1 MSSST
6 SLKRNSRDRRKLAE
20 VLREKDRRLCAADPA
35 VFVERHCTIEEPDG
49 TVIPFQLWPF
59 QREVIDQL
67 AAGDPVIVLKARR
80 LGLSWVVLTF
90 ALWMAIF
97 NQGVRVLILCK
108 TEGDAT
114 ELLDR
119 IRRVKDRIEADP
131 LSAHVLANLERPDKE
146 RNAVTTLDVGA
157 STIRALV
164 GTPAAARSET
174 AGLVIADE
182 FAFQKR
188 ADHIWQALAPTIEGG
203 GRLAVISTGNGR
215 AGDGE
220 TFFKLWTES
229 TALRKFFFPWQARP
243 DRDEAWKERQ
253 LRLLG
258 DPDRFRVEY
267 PEVEDDAYRQAN
279 ITTVYPL
286 EGIQAAVELGKHYLT
301 TGIPDPDGGVVELA
315 IDWGEHTFALV
326 IWPLA
331 GGGVYVAEELVFE
344 SIEPGAASTRMLA
357 ALAGQPFPASKASYD
372 AAGIQAMRTFQAM
385 RDQTPGLT
393 ELKTDKIAF
402 GKWKDETIGYL
413 KRLFNRTSEGRELGV
428 IAINPN
434 CQHLIRQLLAYQLK
448 DPDQGRV
455 LKKDDHGPD
464 ALVAGMARRAA
475 HHRTLI
481 DQET

>member
-1 MSSST
+1 MSALASSSESELQAVVET
-6 SLKRNSRDRRKLAE
+6 LDR
-20 VLREKDRRLCAADPA
+20 KDCEASACD
-35 VFVERHCTIEEPDG
+35 FIERHCFIEEPDG
-49 TVIPFQLWPF
+49 TAVPFKLWDF
-59 QREVIDQL
+59 QRDVVVALE
-67 AAGDPVIVLKARR
+67 AGEPVIVLKARR
-80 LGLSWVVLTF
+80 LGLSWLVLCF
-90 ALWMAIF
+90 ALWLAIF
-97 NQGVRVLILCK
+97 NQGTRILVLCK

-119 IRRVKDRIEADP
+119 IRRTLDRIRSDP
-131 LSAHVLANLERPDKE
+131 ASQHILSRLERPAKE
-146 RNAVTTLDVGA
+146 RDAVKTLDVGA

-182 FAFQKR
+182 FAFQSK

-203 GRLAVISTGNGR
+203 GKLAVVSTGNGR
-215 AGDGE
+215 SGDGQ
-220 TFFKLWTES
+220 TFFKLWTEG
-229 TALRKFFFPWQARP
+229 TALTRFFFPWQARP
-243 DRDEAWKERQ
+243 DRDEDWKERQ

-267 PEVEDDAYRQAN
+267 PEAEDDAFRSAN
-279 ITTVYPL
+279 VITVYPV
-286 EGIQAAVELGKHYLT
+286 EGIHAAVELGRRYEAE
-301 TGIPDPDGGVVELA
+301 GAPDPAEGTVELA
-315 IDWGEHTFALV
+315 IDWGEHTFAL
-326 IWPLA
+326 IIRPLA
-331 GGGVYVAEELVFE
+331 GGGVYVEEELVFE
-344 SIEPGAASTRMLA
+344 SIEPGAASTRMLSRLGA
-357 ALAGQPFPASKASYD
+357 QAFPAAKASYD

-393 ELKTDKIAF
+393 DLKTDKIAF
-402 GKWKDETIGYL
+402 GKWKEETIGYL
-413 KRLFNRTSEGRELGV
+413 KRLFNRTHEGRELGV

-434 CQHLIRQLLAYQLK
+434 CETLIRQLLAYQLK

-464 ALVAGMARRAA
+464 ALIAGMARRAA

>member
-1 MSSST
+1 MSAPAPSST
-6 SLKRNSRDRRKLAE
+6 SNRQLAEILGELDRRECQANPELFIE
-20 VLREKDRRLCAADPA
+20 Q
-35 VFVERHCTIEEPDG
+35 HCQIEEPDG
-49 TVIPFQLWPF
+49 TVIPFNLWPF
-59 QREVIDQL
+59 QRDVINAL
-67 AAGDPVIVLKARR
+67 HEGEPVIVLKARR
-80 LGLSWVVLTF
+80 LGLSWVVLSF
-90 ALWMAIF
+90 ALWLAVF
-97 NQGVRVLILCK
+97 QQGIRILVLCK

-119 IRRVKDRIEADP
+119 IRRMRDRISESPA
-131 LSAHVLANLERPDKE
+131 SSHVLANLERPAKE
-146 RNAVTTLDVGA
+146 RDAVTTLDVGA

-188 ADHIWQALAPTIEGG
+188 ANHIWQALAPTIEGG

-215 AGDGE
+215 AGDGQ
-220 TFFKLWTES
+220 TFFDLWTDG
-229 TALRKFFFPWQARP
+229 TAMQRFFFPWQSRP
-243 DRDEAWKERQ
+243 DRDEDWKQRQ

-267 PEVEDDAYRQAN
+267 PEHEDDAFRQAN
-279 ITTVYPL
+279 IITVYPV
-286 EGIQAAVELGKHYLT
+286 EGVQAAVDLGRQYVRD
-301 TGIPDPDGGVVELA
+301 GVPDPDGGCVELC
-315 IDWGEHTFALV
+315 IDWGEHTVALV

-331 GGGVYVAEELVFE
+331 GGGVYVAQELVFE
-344 SIEPGAASTRMLA
+344 SVEPGQASTQMLA
-357 ALAGQPFPASKASYD
+357 ALAAQPHPASKASYD

-385 RDQTPGLT
+385 RDQTAGLT
-393 ELKTDKIAF
+393 ELRTDKIAF

-413 KRLFNRTSEGRELGV
+413 KRLFNRTHEGRELGV
-428 IAINPN
+428 IAINPD
-434 CQHLIRQLLAYQLK
+434 CHTLIRQLLAYQLK

-455 LKKDDHGPD
+455 LKKDDHAPD

>member
-1 MSSST
+1 MSAPAPSST
-6 SLKRNSRDRRKLAE
+6 SNRQLAEILGELDRRE
-20 VLREKDRRLCAADPA
+20 CQADPA
-35 VFVERHCTIEEPDG
+35 LFIEQHCQIEEPDG
-49 TVIPFQLWPF
+49 TVIPFNLWPF
-59 QREVIDQL
+59 QRDVIHAL
-67 AAGDPVIVLKARR
+67 HEGEPVIVLKARR
-80 LGLSWVVLTF
+80 LGLSWVVLSF
-90 ALWMAIF
+90 ALWLAVF
-97 NQGVRVLILCK
+97 QQGIRILVLCK

-119 IRRVKDRIEADP
+119 IRRMRDRIAESPA
-131 LSAHVLANLERPDKE
+131 SAHILANLERPAKE
-146 RNAVTTLDVGA
+146 RDAVTTLDVGA

-188 ADHIWQALAPTIEGG
+188 ANHIWQALAPTIEGG

-215 AGDGE
+215 AGDGQ
-220 TFFKLWTES
+220 TFFDLWTEG
-229 TALRKFFFPWQARP
+229 TAMQRFFFPWQSRP
-243 DRDEAWKERQ
+243 DRDQDWKQRQ

-267 PEVEDDAYRQAN
+267 PEHEDDAFRQAN
-279 ITTVYPL
+279 ITTVYPV
-286 EGIQAAVELGKHYLT
+286 EGVQAAVDLGRQYLRD
-301 TGIPDPDGGVVELA
+301 GIPDPDGGCVELC
-315 IDWGEHTFALV
+315 IDWGEHTVALV

-331 GGGVYVAEELVFE
+331 GGGVYVSDELVFE
-344 SIEPGAASTRMLA
+344 SVEPGQASTQMLA
-357 ALAGQPFPASKASYD
+357 ALAAQPHPASKASYD

-393 ELKTDKIAF
+393 ELRTDKIAF

-413 KRLFNRTSEGRELGV
+413 KRLFNRTHQGRELGV
-428 IAINPN
+428 IAINPA
-434 CQHLIRQLLAYQLK
+434 CQTLIRQLLAYQLK

>member
-1 MSSST
+1 MSGPAP
-6 SLKRNSRDRRKLAE
+6 SLSRSDLPDILAT
-20 VLREKDRRLCAADPA
+20 LDYRDCADSAEL
-35 VFVERHCTIEEPDG
+35 FIERHCQIEEPDG
-49 TVIPFQLWPF
+49 TVIPFELWPF
-59 QREVIDQL
+59 QREVITALQD
-67 AAGDPVIVLKARR
+67 GEPVIVLKARR
-80 LGLSWVVLTF
+80 LGLSWVVLSF
-90 ALWMAIF
+90 ALWLSIF
-97 NQGVRVLILCK
+97 QQGIRILVLCK

-119 IRRVKDRIEADP
+119 IRRMRDRIAESPYSCHILDE
-131 LSAHVLANLERPDKE
+131 LERPAKE
-146 RNAVTTLDVGA
+146 RDAVTTLDVGA

-188 ADHIWQALAPTIEGG
+188 ANHIWQALAPTIEGG

-215 AGDGE
+215 AGDGQ
-220 TFFKLWTES
+220 TFFDLWTEG
-229 TALRKFFFPWQARP
+229 TAMQRFFFPWQARP

-267 PEVEDDAYRQAN
+267 PEQEDDAFRQAN
-279 ITTVYPL
+279 IITVYPV
-286 EGIQAAVELGKHYLT
+286 EGVQAAVELGRRYQAE
-301 TGIPDPDGGVVELA
+301 GIPDPDGGHVELC
-315 IDWGEHTFALV
+315 IDWGEHTVALV

-331 GGGVYVAEELVFE
+331 GGGVYVAQELVFE
-344 SIEPGAASTRMLA
+344 SVEPGQASTQMLA
-357 ALAGQPFPASKASYD
+357 ALAAQPHSASKASYD

-393 ELKTDKIAF
+393 ELRTDKIAF
-402 GKWKDETIGYL
+402 GKWKDETVGYL
-413 KRLFNRTSEGRELGV
+413 KRLFNRTHQGRELGV
-428 IAINPN
+428 IAISPD
-434 CQHLIRQLLAYQLK
+434 CQVLIRQLLAYQLK